1 MGWLWS
7 SSTGDAAKQP
17 SPTEAQPPSSND
29 NASSIALT
37 EEQRLRIFGR
47 PSPTPSSSSTTQPTR
62 EQAADAELDA
72 LIKEFS
78 SSDPTNPTKA
88 LSALTKVE
96 QQDQQQTE
104 RTALPAQTYHEPPPT
119 SRLLPDGSLD
129 ISPSAILPRTMSCR
143 QQFDQA
149 FYCQSLGGKFND
161 IYRYGHLRACSEQ
174 WGAFWFCMRTRTLPD
189 KEKEEAIVQ
198 FYQERD
204 EKRKKERGGSSEDV
218 WELRTR
224 AVERAFWRDPD
235 EDVEGSQQ
243 GMVKSGRE

>member
-7 SSTGDAAKQP
+7 SSSGDSANNSP
-17 SPTEAQPPSSND
+17 SPDASPPKDKSNVSSV
-29 NASSIALT
+29 ALT
-37 EEQRLRIFGR
+37 EEQRMRIFGR
-47 PSPTPSSSSTTQPTR
+47 ISPISSSSSASQSDR
-62 EQAADAELDA
+62 QQVADAELDA

-88 LSALTKVE
+88 LSALTKAEE
-96 QQDQQQTE
+96 QDEHQQSSIPQPIQPE
-104 RTALPAQTYHEPPPT
+104 LP

-129 ISPSAILPRTMSCR
+129 ISPSTTTPRTMSCR

-161 IYRYGHLRACSEQ
+161 IYRYGHLRPCSEQ

-189 KEKEEAIVQ
+189 KDREEAIMKY
-198 FYQERD
+198 YQDRD
-204 EKRKKERGGSSEDV
+204 ERRKKENGGKSSEDI

-224 AVERAFWRDPD
+224 AVERAFWKDPYA
-235 EDVEGSQQ
+235 DVDGDAAGEE
-243 GMVKSGRE
+243 MARSGRE